1 MAVIETTA
9 FRLREGVDRDSFV
22 AADAAVQT
30 GFAYSQPGLVRR
42 TTARADDG
50 NWIVVTLWESSA
62 AAEASAVAQAGEPSV
77 AAFDALVDAT
87 TLRSKRFSTLD

>member
-1 MAVIETTA
+1 MAIIETTA
-9 FRLREGVDRDSFV
+9 FRLRDGVDQASFV

-30 GFAYSQPGLVRR
+30 GYAYSQPGLVRR

-50 NWIVVTLWESSA
+50 NWIVVTLWESLD
-62 AAEASAVAQAGEPSV
+62 AAEASSATQAGDPSV
-77 AAFDALVDAT
+77 EAFDAHVDAT

>member
-9 FRLREGVDRDSFV
+9 FRLRDGADEDAFV

-30 GFAYSQPGLVRR
+30 GFVYCQPGLVRR

-50 NWIVVTLWESSA
+50 NWIVVTLWETSA
-62 AAEASAVAQAGEPSV
+62 AAEASAATQAGDPAV
-77 AAFDALVDAT
+77 AVFDTHVDFS

>member
-9 FRLREGVDRDSFV
+9 FRLRDGVDRASFV
-22 AADAAVQT
+22 VADAAVQT

-42 TTARADDG
+42 TTAHADDG
-50 NWIVVTLWESSA
+50 NWIVVTLWESLA
-62 AAEASAVAQAGEPSV
+62 AAEASAAKRAGDPSV
-77 AAFDALVDAT
+77 AAFDAHVDAT